1 MFDPRRK
8 KERRLIEEPMDTK
21 SRTLKLDPRRVSPY
35 MLSEDPQRTKDR
47 RLTDEPNCT
56 KSKTLR
62 LEPRRHIP

>member
-8 KERRLIEEPMDTK
+8 KERKLIEEPMDTK
-21 SRTLKLDPRRVSPY
+21 SKTLRLDPRRASPY

-47 RLTDEPNCT
+47 RLIDDPRFT

-62 LEPRRHIP
+62 LDPRRHIP